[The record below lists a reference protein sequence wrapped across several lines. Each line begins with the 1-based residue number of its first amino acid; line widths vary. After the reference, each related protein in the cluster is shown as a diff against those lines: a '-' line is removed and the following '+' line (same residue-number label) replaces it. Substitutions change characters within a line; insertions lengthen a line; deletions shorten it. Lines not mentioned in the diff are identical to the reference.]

1 MSTTDPTPK
10 PDLRTDNYDIMLEK
24 IDRTT
29 EEIMDKIE
37 SGRIRN
43 PKNEEVRLKYY
54 RTLGY
59 LIRTKRKVL
68 EDKTLQEL
76 EEEIEA
82 LKER

>member
-1 MSTTDPTPK
+1 
-10 PDLRTDNYDIMLEK
+10 MLEK
-24 IDRTT
+24 IDRAT

-43 PKNEEVRLKYY
+43 PETEKVRLKYY

>member
-1 MSTTDPTPK
+1 MSTTESSPD

-24 IDRTT
+24 IDRAT

-43 PKNEEVRLKYY
+43 PETEKVRLKYY

>member
-1 MSTTDPTPK
+1 MSTTESPPD

-24 IDRTT
+24 IDRAT

-43 PKNEEVRLKYY
+43 PETEKVRLKYY

-82 LKER
+82 LKEQ